1 MDAFASEKD
10 GNYCFYDWMYAAYWF
25 SNDTVENKCNAL
37 VELWA
42 FANKVGDDFTKKNV
56 TTMLECFWT
65 VWTKV
70 SCHLG

>member
-1 MDAFASEKD
+1 MDAFACED
-10 GNYCFYDWMYAAYWF
+10 NENYCFYDWMYAAYWF

-42 FANKVGDDFTKKNV
+42 FANEVDGDFTEKNV
-56 TTMLECFWT
+56 TDMLECFWK